1 MGLALKRSL
10 LIRKLPVQQ
19 QKMVLQL
26 TEVTRRKLKKQKAT
40 KRKQI
45 KVVLKALKQLKEQ
58 TPKRFRTMM
67 RIVEQQKRRIL
78 LINMTCQGIVKEKV
92 RGHYWRV

>member
-1 MGLALKRSL
+1 
-10 LIRKLPVQQ
+10 
-19 QKMVLQL
+19 MVLQL

-58 TPKRFRTMM
+58 IPKRFRIMTQ
-67 RIVEQQKRRIL
+67 IVEQQKRRIL

>member
-58 TPKRFRTMM
+58 IPKRFRIMTQ
-67 RIVEQQKRRIL
+67 IVEQQKRRIL

>member
-1 MGLALKRSL
+1 MF
-10 LIRKLPVQQ
+10 
-19 QKMVLQL
+19 LQL
-26 TEVTRRKLKKQKAT
+26 TEATRGKLKKQKVT

-58 TPKRFRTMM
+58 TPKRFRIMTQ
-67 RIVEQQKRRIL
+67 IVEQQKRRIL
-78 LINMTCQGIVKEKV
+78 LINMTCQGTVKEKV

>member
-1 MGLALKRSL
+1 MF
-10 LIRKLPVQQ
+10 
-19 QKMVLQL
+19 LQL
-26 TEVTRRKLKKQKAT
+26 TEVTRGKLKKQKVA

>member
-1 MGLALKRSL
+1 MF
-10 LIRKLPVQQ
+10 
-19 QKMVLQL
+19 LQL
-26 TEVTRRKLKKQKAT
+26 TEATRGKLKKQKVT

-58 TPKRFRTMM
+58 TPRRFRIMM
-67 RIVEQQKRRIL
+67 QVVEQQKRRIL

>member
-1 MGLALKRSL
+1 MF
-10 LIRKLPVQQ
+10 
-19 QKMVLQL
+19 LQL
-26 TEVTRRKLKKQKAT
+26 TEATRGKLKKQKAT

-58 TPKRFRTMM
+58 TPKRFRIMTQ
-67 RIVEQQKRRIL
+67 IVEQQKRRIL

-92 RGHYWRV
+92 RGYYWRV

>member
-1 MGLALKRSL
+1 MF
-10 LIRKLPVQQ
+10 
-19 QKMVLQL
+19 LQL
-26 TEVTRRKLKKQKAT
+26 TEATRGKLKKQKVT

-58 TPKRFRTMM
+58 TPRRFRIMM
-67 RIVEQQKRRIL
+67 QVVEQQKRRIL

-92 RGHYWRV
+92 RRHYWRV